1 MMQLPCRIIGKLC
14 RGRGVEMEI
23 LIQAMWAIAPG
34 IIVGVVMAVW
44 NKQQKHRTD
53 MDEQREKERIES
65 ERLRISLLVATAQL
79 SYAVAMAKKRGSVN
93 GEMEA
98 AIKQYEI
105 AMENFRLFERKQI
118 AKNLFAE

>member
-1 MMQLPCRIIGKLC
+1 
-14 RGRGVEMEI
+14 MEI
-23 LIQAMWAIAPG
+23 LIQLMWAIAPG

-79 SYAVAMAKKRGSVN
+79 SYAVAMAYKRGSVN
-93 GEMEA
+93 GEMEIGIA
-98 AIKQYEI
+98 QYEK
-105 AMENFRLFERKQI
+105 AMESFRSFEQEQM
-118 AKNLFAE
+118 AKNSF

>member
-1 MMQLPCRIIGKLC
+1 MTT
-14 RGRGVEMEI
+14 V
-23 LIQAMWAIAPG
+23 IQAMWAIAPG
-34 IIVGVVMAVW
+34 IIVGIVMAVW
-44 NKQQKHRTD
+44 NKQQKRRTD
-53 MDEQREKERIES
+53 MNEQREKERIES

>member
-1 MMQLPCRIIGKLC
+1 
-14 RGRGVEMEI
+14 MEI
-23 LIQAMWAIAPG
+23 LIQAIWAIAPG

-98 AIKQYEI
+98 GIAQYEK
-105 AMENFRLFERKQI
+105 AMESFRSFEQEQM
-118 AKNLFAE
+118 AKNSF